1 MEHAK
6 IARLALV
13 KQRLRDASRARLLDA
28 ERDLEAS
35 QNASRMAAEAFEKAH
50 QALGAA
56 GTFEV
61 GDLELRARA
70 VVERQ
75 VEVHRAES
83 AVRERHKIVEV
94 HRAERIAAEREV
106 HMMEHAEE
114 RAASAERRE
123 KDKREDAERDDRT
136 ASRRRSA

>member
-13 KQRLRDASRARLLDA
+13 KQRLRDASRARQLDA
-28 ERDLEAS
+28 ERELEAS
-35 QNASRMAAEAFEKAH
+35 QHASRRAAEAFEKAH
-50 QALGAA
+50 HALGAT
-56 GTFEV
+56 GTFEAA
-61 GDLELRARA
+61 DLELRARA

-75 VEVHRAES
+75 HDLHRAET
-83 AVRERHKIVEV
+83 AVRERHHAAERSRV
-94 HRAERIAAEREV
+94 ERIAAEREV
-106 HMMEHAEE
+106 HVMEHAEE

>member
-28 ERDLEAS
+28 ERELEAS
-35 QNASRMAAEAFEKAH
+35 QHASRMAAEAFEKAH
-50 QALGAA
+50 RALGAT
-56 GTFEV
+56 GTVEV

-75 VEVHRAES
+75 VEVRRAET
-83 AVRERHKIVEV
+83 VVHERRHVVEV
-94 HRAERIAAEREV
+94 HRAARIAAEREV